1 MAEFTPTPSQKQ
13 AIEDRGGAL
22 LVSAAAGSGK
32 TRVLTERL
40 MSRVCD
46 PDDPKSID
54 SFLVITFSKAAAAEL
69 RGRIADELAERVA
82 QNPGS
87 KRLRRQNALVSRA
100 QISTIHGFCTSL
112 LREHCHLLGLPPDFA
127 VADEDRARELRRIAL
142 DRVMDSAYAQRD
154 EAFLLL
160 VDTVG
165 AGRDDKRLA
174 ELVMRMHDKLQSHA
188 RPALWAERQIEEL
201 KLQHEDAGQ
210 TPWGRELLDYARSQ
224 AEYWAR
230 EMDAMLAIMNDYD
243 YIMKA
248 YGSSVSETVSCLHAL
263 FSGADEGWEAVRA
276 CLPVAF
282 PRLGS
287 LRNPPDVEVVEL
299 IKARRDACKKA
310 MGKLATDFS
319 ESSEKLLCDMSRT
332 APAMEAL
339 LGLTL
344 DFNRQYTKEKRRR
357 ALVDFSDLEH
367 LAAEL
372 LTDETDEPSELAHE
386 LSGRYTEVMID
397 EYQDVS
403 RVQDLIIKAISREG
417 VNLFMVGDVKQSI
430 YRFRLADPTI
440 FLEKYNSYAD
450 AADAAPGEP
459 RRVFLRESFRSRPE
473 VVSAVNAVFTN
484 VMSTELGEL
493 EYDEN
498 AALRAGLP
506 YEGTVPIPEL
516 IAVALPDGDDETERP
531 DKIACEAAAVAVR
544 IRQLIESGALVDD
557 RGASRP
563 VGYGDV
569 AILLRSVNVSGRI
582 YKRELARAGVP
593 VKSDL
598 AGGFFSAPE
607 ISVMLSLL
615 AVIDNPRQDVPLIAV
630 LRSELFGFTPDE
642 LSAIRAV
649 ERKGEFWDALISRGD
664 EDEKCRAFLYT
675 LEALRDFSRDAEL
688 AALLREVYS
697 RLDCMALCCALDDG
711 QQRRGNLMLLYELA
725 KQFEQTGWRGLRR
738 FLIWLRSMS
747 ERGQEPGVGG
757 SVQGGAVQI
766 MSIHKSKGLEF
777 PAVFLCD
784 TARRFNRSDSREN
797 VLVHPV
803 LGLGPKLTDTERG
816 IEYPTLARNAIA
828 RRMERE
834 TLSEELRLLYVAM
847 TRARERLFISCVL
860 PDPEKTIAKLRQGV
874 ASPMPAS
881 PLLAMQAPAHWLIS
895 AALADEEQ
903 NLRLVVIRGDTDA
916 QKESVKL
923 NEDEVVSEINSD
935 YVNLSETLSW
945 RYPFP
950 TAQAL
955 PSKLTAT
962 EIKSIGEDDPEAA
975 SILPRAARI
984 FRKPDLDATPR
995 GLTAAE
1001 RGTAT
1006 HLALRYIDFAAAK
1019 SRGVAAELE
1028 RLTELGR
1035 LSSREAEAVNGAN
1048 IERLL
1053 ESDLGKRI
1061 LSADKLMRELAF
1073 TLLCPSELIFPGS
1086 GDEELLLQGV
1096 VDCCIEEDGELL
1108 IIDYKTDAVS
1118 ADDVSER
1125 AEQYRAQVKAYAYAM
1140 QRLSGKPVRGSII
1153 YFLRPGIALEIE

>member
-1 MAEFTPTPSQKQ
+1 MAEFKPTPSQEK
-13 AIEDRGGAL
+13 AIWDRGGAL

-46 PDDPKSID
+46 PDEPKSID

-69 RGRIADELAERVA
+69 RGRISDELAERVA

-112 LREHCHLLGLPPDFA
+112 LREHSHLLGLPPDFA

-142 DRVMDSAYAQRD
+142 DRVMDTAYEKRD
-154 EAFLLL
+154 EGFLLL

-174 ELVMRMHDKLQSHA
+174 ELVTKLHDKLQSHA
-188 RPALWAERQIEEL
+188 RPALWAEQQIREL
-201 KLQHEDAGQ
+201 RHRHEDAGE
-210 TPWGRELLDYARSQ
+210 TPWGRELLSFASAE
-224 AEYWAR
+224 AEYWAH
-230 EMDAMLAIMNDYD
+230 EMDNILSTMAGYD

-248 YGSSVSETVSCLHAL
+248 YGSSVSETASALHVLSISAN
-263 FSGADEGWEAVRA
+263 EGWEAVRA
-276 CLPVAF
+276 CLPIAF

-287 LRNPPDVEVVEL
+287 LRNPPDAEVAEL
-299 IKARRDACKKA
+299 IKARRAACKKA
-310 MGKLATDFS
+310 MEKLATDFS
-319 ESSEKLLCDMSRT
+319 EPSSKLLGDMSRT

-339 LGLTL
+339 LNLTL
-344 DFNRQYTKEKRRR
+344 DFNKQYTKEKRRR

-372 LTDETDEPSELAHE
+372 LTDESDEPTALARE
-386 LSGRYTEVMID
+386 LSQRYTEVMID

-403 RVQDLIIKAISREG
+403 RVQDLIIKSISREG
-417 VNLFMVGDVKQSI
+417 KNLFMVGDVKQSI

-440 FLEKYNSYAD
+440 FLEKYNAYAD
-450 AADAAPGEP
+450 AENAIPGEP

-498 AALRAGLP
+498 AALVAGLP
-506 YEGTVPIPEL
+506 YEGTVPVPEL
-516 IAVALPDGDDETERP
+516 MAVAPPDGDDETERP
-531 DKIACEAAAVAVR
+531 DKVACEAAAVAQR
-544 IRQLIESGALVDD
+544 IRQLVESGTQIDD
-557 RGASRP
+557 RGALRP

-569 AILLRSVNVSGRI
+569 AILLRSVNVSGKI
-582 YKRELARAGVP
+582 YRRELARAGVP
-593 VKSDL
+593 VQSDL
-598 AGGFFSAPE
+598 AGGFFTAPE

-630 LRSELFGFTPDE
+630 MRSELFGFTPDE
-642 LSAIRAV
+642 LSDIRAGQ
-649 ERKGEFWDALISRGD
+649 RKGEFWDALN
-664 EDEKCRAFLYT
+664 EKAETDEKCRTFLETIWY
-675 LEALRDFSRDAEL
+675 LRDYSRDSEL

-697 RLDCMALCCALDDG
+697 KLDCMALCCALDDG
-711 QQRRGNLMLLYELA
+711 QQRRGNLMLLYEQA

-747 ERGQEPGVGG
+747 ERGQEPGVSG
-757 SVQGGAVQI
+757 SAQGGAVQI

-777 PAVFLCD
+777 PVVFLCD
-784 TARRFNRSDSREN
+784 TARRFNKSDSRDN

-803 LGLGPKLTDTERG
+803 LGLGPKITDTERG
-816 IEYPTLARNAIA
+816 ISYPTLARNAVA

-860 PDPEKTIAKLRQGV
+860 PDPEKTIAKLRQGI
-874 ASPMPAS
+874 ASPMPAP
-881 PLLAMQAPAHWLIS
+881 PLLAMQSPAQWLIT
-895 AALADEEQ
+895 AALADGEQ
-903 NLRLVVIRGDTDA
+903 NIRLSVVYSDTDGRVQHKYPA
-916 QKESVKL
+916 
-923 NEDEVVSEINSD
+923 EDLPDTTQNRD
-935 YVNLSETLSW
+935 YVNLSERLSW
-945 RYPFP
+945 KYEFP
-950 TAQAL
+950 AAEAL

-962 EIKSIGEDDPEAA
+962 EVKSLGEEDPEAA
-975 SILPRAARI
+975 SILPRAERI
-984 FRKPDLDATPR
+984 FRKPDLSPVSRA
-995 GLTAAE
+995 LTAAE

-1019 SRGVAAELE
+1019 SGGVAAELE
-1028 RLTELGR
+1028 RLTGLGR
-1035 LSSREAEAVNGAN
+1035 LTPREAKAVNSAN

-1053 ESDLGKRI
+1053 SSELGSRM

-1073 TLLCPSELIFPGS
+1073 TLLCPSELLFPGS

-1096 VDCCIEEDGELL
+1096 VDCCIEKNGELL
-1108 IIDYKTDAVS
+1108 IVDYKTDAVS
-1118 ADDVSER
+1118 ADNAPER
-1125 AEQYRAQVKAYAYAM
+1125 AERYRAQVKAYAYAM
-1140 QRLSGKPVRGSII
+1140 ERVTGKPVRGSIV
-1153 YFLRPGIALEIE
+1153 YFLRPGVAVEIE